1 MRNIFALTF
10 TLFFCFSSIWAED
23 GSALWLRY
31 ASGAKAEITSK
42 KQSPTLRIA
51 VSELQNFW
59 QGGIPVTLEVR
70 NNKELRALGNEG
82 YTIQTSKGGSQ
93 ITIASSGEQGVLYGT
108 YHLLRLQATGQL
120 PESALQSLNISE
132 RPDYR
137 IRILNHWD
145 NLDGTIERG
154 YAGHSL
160 WKWDE
165 LPSVVSPRYEAYA
178 RANAS
183 IGINATVINNVNA
196 SPKILSN
203 DYLQKVKVLADVF
216 RPYGLKISF
225 YQFLFSRSFRRF
237 IHFRSVE

>member
-10 TLFFCFSSIWAED
+10 TLFFCFSSICAED

-82 YTIQTSKGGSQ
+82 YTIQTSKGGNQ

-132 RPDYR
+132 RICHFGNFHSQSLRFDDR
-137 IRILNHWD
+137 NIFLWS
-145 NLDGTIERG
+145 L
-154 YAGHSL
+154 AGFLLEHIP
-160 WKWDE
+160 E
-165 LPSVVSPRYEAYA
+165 VV
-178 RANAS
+178 
-183 IGINATVINNVNA
+183 G
-196 SPKILSN
+196 
-203 DYLQKVKVLADVF
+203 
-216 RPYGLKISF
+216 
-225 YQFLFSRSFRRF
+225 
-237 IHFRSVE
+237 

>member
-1 MRNIFALTF
+1 MYYEKYICIDIHYAFFAFL
-10 TLFFCFSSIWAED
+10 LFGQKMEVPCGFVMH
-23 GSALWLRY
+23 R
-31 ASGAKAEITSK
+31 GAKAEITSK

-70 NNKELRALGNEG
+70 TIKNFVQLGNEG
-82 YTIQTSKGGSQ
+82 YTIQTSKGGNQ

-145 NLDGTIERG
+145 NLMVQ
-154 YAGHSL
+154 S
-160 WKWDE
+160 
-165 LPSVVSPRYEAYA
+165 
-178 RANAS
+178 NADM
-183 IGINATVINNVNA
+183 
-196 SPKILSN
+196 P
-203 DYLQKVKVLADVF
+203 D
-216 RPYGLKISF
+216 
-225 YQFLFSRSFRRF
+225 
-237 IHFRSVE
+237 IHFGNGTNFRLLSLPL

>member
-82 YTIQTSKGGSQ
+82 YTIQTSKGGNQ
-93 ITIASSGEQGVLYGT
+93 ITIASSGEHFMERIIYSVCKLPDNY
-108 YHLLRLQATGQL
+108 RNQL
-120 PESALQSLNISE
+120 CNPSIS
-132 RPDYR
+132 PNDL
-137 IRILNHWD
+137 I
-145 NLDGTIERG
+145 IEF
-154 YAGHSL
+154 
-160 WKWDE
+160 
-165 LPSVVSPRYEAYA
+165 VS
-178 RANAS
+178 
-183 IGINATVINNVNA
+183 
-196 SPKILSN
+196 
-203 DYLQKVKVLADVF
+203 
-216 RPYGLKISF
+216 
-225 YQFLFSRSFRRF
+225 
-237 IHFRSVE
+237 

>member
-82 YTIQTSKGGSQ
+82 YTIQTSKGGNQ
-93 ITIASSGEQGVLYGT
+93 ITIASSVFISST
-108 YHLLRLQATGQL
+108 S
-120 PESALQSLNISE
+120 SA
-132 RPDYR
+132 
-137 IRILNHWD
+137 
-145 NLDGTIERG
+145 
-154 YAGHSL
+154 
-160 WKWDE
+160 
-165 LPSVVSPRYEAYA
+165 
-178 RANAS
+178 
-183 IGINATVINNVNA
+183 
-196 SPKILSN
+196 
-203 DYLQKVKVLADVF
+203 
-216 RPYGLKISF
+216 
-225 YQFLFSRSFRRF
+225 
-237 IHFRSVE
+237 